1 MSLNQQIIG
10 GVSAWGSVLFV
21 AIAARV
27 ALFTWPPSM
36 GEVLAWI
43 FVASAPVAIFLVIF
57 RGATSATIAGVL
69 YDADHAADAGGRK
82 VEALRDARR

>member
-1 MSLNQQIIG
+1 VSLNQKLMG

-27 ALFTWPPSM
+27 ALFTGPPSL

-43 FVASAPVAIFLVIF
+43 FVASAPIAIFLVIF
-57 RGATSATIAGVL
+57 RSAASSTIAGVL
-69 YDADHAADAGGRK
+69 YDADHTADAGRK
-82 VEALRDARR
+82 AEALRDARR